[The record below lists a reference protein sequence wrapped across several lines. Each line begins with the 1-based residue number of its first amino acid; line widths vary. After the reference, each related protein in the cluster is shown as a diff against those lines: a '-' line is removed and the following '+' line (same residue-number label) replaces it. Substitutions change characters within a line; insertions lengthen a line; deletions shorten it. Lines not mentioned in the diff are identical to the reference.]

1 MPIFSHNFSGL
12 LLGKLK
18 KKYEPDPDPL
28 VIKDSLGT
36 FILTDSGRKNSYC
49 GEVEL
54 LGISVSVYL
63 ETDGNDEKT
72 AFASLQSLRAFVKN
86 AAGWDA
92 EIKRFA
98 ADEFAGRDGTIE
110 IWGDCDGN
118 NEGEIISKDEFMRRI
133 SMNFIQFYKDG
144 SLFFDYDLDDMF
156 TDHGLGIHANISGSI
171 ESCAL
176 WG

>member
-18 KKYEPDPDPL
+18 KKYEPDPEPL

-72 AFASLQSLRAFVKN
+72 AFASLQSLRAFK
-86 AAGWDA
+86 
-92 EIKRFA
+92 
-98 ADEFAGRDGTIE
+98 
-110 IWGDCDGN
+110 
-118 NEGEIISKDEFMRRI
+118 
-133 SMNFIQFYKDG
+133 
-144 SLFFDYDLDDMF
+144 
-156 TDHGLGIHANISGSI
+156 DHGLLKPKYAKRLSLQADKESRSIARISLKWLTKLCRNLYLSRKI
-171 ESCAL
+171 SAMIWTSFCRL
-176 WG
+176 PSLS